1 MVKENAHILLGFIKG
16 ADFWSLPCLFTIS
29 SSAETMK
36 LRKMFCAK
44 LIISF
49 LVLSTSVYYYMKIEK
64 QKQASLINPNYKIM
78 CYPSKILF

>member
-29 SSAETMK
+29 SSSAESMK

-49 LVLSTSVYYYMKIEK
+49 LVLYFS
-64 QKQASLINPNYKIM
+64 
-78 CYPSKILF
+78 ILLHEN